1 MSARYKHKNRQAIR
15 SIEALQ
21 SALITLLEKN
31 PYSKIKITQIAEEAN
46 LTRSTFYA
54 HFETKDDLL
63 NGIIND
69 ILDDFFQNLYTRDSV
84 TINPEVDLEID
95 RNFFRVWEK
104 HKNIIPLLHSVDFD
118 CLLVERMISYW
129 KHVSKNKAISSDT
142 PIYSGYIVNYLAYTF
157 VGILKQ
163 WIQYDFHPSSDI
175 MGELL
180 YQLTGPPAL
189 TEARNIFQDKFDK
202 LESTIP

>member
-1 MSARYKHKNRQAIR
+1 MSDRHKHKNRQAVR
-15 SIEALQ
+15 SVEALKR
-21 SALITLLEKN
+21 ALISLLESN
-31 PYSKIKITQIAEEAN
+31 PYSKIKVTQIAEEAN

-63 NGIIND
+63 NEIINN
-69 ILDDFFQNLYTRDSV
+69 ILDDFFENLYTRDSV
-84 TINPEVDLEID
+84 TPNPEVDLEIN

-104 HKNIIPLLHSVDFD
+104 HKDLIPLLHSVDFD

-129 KHVSKNKAISSDT
+129 KDVLKKIGITSAT
-142 PIYSGYIVNYLAYTF
+142 PIYSGYITNYLAYAF
-157 VGILKQ
+157 VGFLKE
-163 WIQYDFHPSSDI
+163 WIENDLHPSSDV

-189 TEARNIFQDKFDK
+189 NEARKKFQHQFDK
-202 LESTIP
+202 